1 MTPRP
6 CQRLLLFSC
15 WVMSNSLQPHGL
27 QHTRP
32 PCPSLSPGVCSE
44 SYPSSRWCHPTIASS
59 VALFSS
65 CLQSFPAS
73 GYFSMSWLFASGG
86 QSTGASASVLPI
98 NIQGWFPLGLTGL
111 ISLWSKWLSRV
122 FSSITIWKHP
132 FFSAQPKDCRQ
143 EEKGT
148 TEDEMV
154 GWHHW
159 LNGHEFEQ
167 TLGDGKG
174 TGTPGMLQSMGSQRV
189 RHDWVTELNWTEL
202 NFWFLPHNF
211 HVFVFFLWD

>member
-73 GYFSMSWLFASGG
+73 GYFSMSWLFKSGG
-86 QSTGASASVLPI
+86 QSIGASDSASFLPMK
-98 NIQGWFPLGLTGL
+98 IQSWFPLGWTGWSPCSPRHSQQSCL
-111 ISLWSKWLSRV
+111 APQFESIS
-122 FSSITIWKHP
+122 SSELAFFMVQYSHPYYWKSHS
-132 FFSAQPKDCRQ
+132 FDKGLCR
-143 EEKGT
+143 
-148 TEDEMV
+148 
-154 GWHHW
+154 
-159 LNGHEFEQ
+159 
-167 TLGDGKG
+167 
-174 TGTPGMLQSMGSQRV
+174 
-189 RHDWVTELNWTEL
+189 
-202 NFWFLPHNF
+202 
-211 HVFVFFLWD
+211 